1 MCDMKNKIIILL
13 LIVTNIITMA
23 YFKNKLDILEEYIL
37 IQGDN
42 IDVIYDDLLTI
53 ENELFPKTSK

>member
-1 MCDMKNKIIILL
+1 MKNKTIIFLL
-13 LIVTNIITMA
+13 LVTNIITIT

-42 IDVIYDDLLTI
+42 IDIIYDDILTI
-53 ENELFPKTSK
+53 ENELFYKSSK

>member
-1 MCDMKNKIIILL
+1 MKNKTIIFLL
-13 LIVTNIITMA
+13 LITNIITIA

-42 IDVIYDDLLTI
+42 IDILYDDILTI
-53 ENELFPKTSK
+53 ENELFPKTNK

>member
-13 LIVTNIITMA
+13 LLVTNIITIA
-23 YFKNKLDILEEYIL
+23 YFKNKLDILEEYIH

-42 IDVIYDDLLTI
+42 IDVIYDDILTI
-53 ENELFPKTSK
+53 ENELFPKSSK

>member
-1 MCDMKNKIIILL
+1 MKNKMFILL
-13 LIVTNIITMA
+13 LLVTNIITIA

-42 IDVIYDDLLTI
+42 IDLIYEDIITI
-53 ENELFPKTSK
+53 ENEVFPKSSK

>member
-1 MCDMKNKIIILL
+1 MKNKIIILL

-42 IDVIYDDLLTI
+42 IDIIYDDILTI

>member
-1 MCDMKNKIIILL
+1 MFILL
-13 LIVTNIITMA
+13 LLVTNIITIA

-42 IDVIYDDLLTI
+42 IDILYDDILTI
-53 ENELFPKTSK
+53 ESELFPKTSK

>member
-1 MCDMKNKIIILL
+1 MKNKTIILL
-13 LIVTNIITMA
+13 LIVTNIITIA

-42 IDVIYDDLLTI
+42 IDIIYDDILTI
-53 ENELFPKTSK
+53 ENELFPKNSK

>member
-1 MCDMKNKIIILL
+1 MKNKTIIFLL
-13 LIVTNIITMA
+13 LVTNIITIA
-23 YFKNKLDILEEYIL
+23 YFKNKLDILEENIL

-42 IDVIYDDLLTI
+42 IDIIYDDILTI

>member
-1 MCDMKNKIIILL
+1 MKNKTIIFLL
-13 LIVTNIITMA
+13 LISNIITIA

-42 IDVIYDDLLTI
+42 IDIIYDDILTI
-53 ENELFPKTSK
+53 ENELFPKNSK

>member
-1 MCDMKNKIIILL
+1 MKNKIIIFLL
-13 LIVTNIITMA
+13 VITNIITIV

-53 ENELFPKTSK
+53 ENEVFPKSSK

>member
-1 MCDMKNKIIILL
+1 MCDMKNKTIIFLL
-13 LIVTNIITMA
+13 VITNIITIA

-53 ENELFPKTSK
+53 ESELFPKNSK

>member
-1 MCDMKNKIIILL
+1 MKNKTIIFLL
-13 LIVTNIITMA
+13 VITNIITIA

-42 IDVIYDDLLTI
+42 IDIIYNDILTI
-53 ENELFPKTSK
+53 ENELFPKASK

>member
-1 MCDMKNKIIILL
+1 MKNKTIIFLL
-13 LIVTNIITMA
+13 LVTNIITIA

-53 ENELFPKTSK
+53 ENEVFPKSSK

>member
-42 IDVIYDDLLTI
+42 IDVIYEDILTI
-53 ENELFPKTSK
+53 ENELFPKASK

>member
-1 MCDMKNKIIILL
+1 MKNKTIIFLL
-13 LIVTNIITMA
+13 LVTNIITIA
-23 YFKNKLDILEEYIL
+23 YFKKKLDILEEYIL

-42 IDVIYDDLLTI
+42 IDILYDDVLTI

>member
-1 MCDMKNKIIILL
+1 MKNKTIIFL
-13 LIVTNIITMA
+13 LIVANIITIA

-42 IDVIYDDLLTI
+42 IDVIYDDILTI
-53 ENELFPKTSK
+53 ENELFYKSSK

>member
-1 MCDMKNKIIILL
+1 MKNKIIILL

-42 IDVIYDDLLTI
+42 IDVIYDDILTI

>member
-1 MCDMKNKIIILL
+1 MKNKTIIFL
-13 LIVTNIITMA
+13 LIVTNIIA
-23 YFKNKLDILEEYIL
+23 IVYFKNKLDILEEYIL

-42 IDVIYDDLLTI
+42 IDIIYDDILTI

>member
-1 MCDMKNKIIILL
+1 MKNKIGILL
-13 LIVTNIITMA
+13 LIVTNIISIA
-23 YFKNKLDILEEYIL
+23 YFKNKLDILEEHIL

-42 IDVIYDDLLTI
+42 IGVMYDDILTI

>member
-1 MCDMKNKIIILL
+1 MKNKTIIFLL
-13 LIVTNIITMA
+13 LVTNIITIA
-23 YFKNKLDILEEYIL
+23 YFKNKLDILEEHIL

-42 IDVIYDDLLTI
+42 IDVIYDDVLTI

>member
-1 MCDMKNKIIILL
+1 MKNKTIIFLL
-13 LIVTNIITMA
+13 LVTNILTIA

-42 IDVIYDDLLTI
+42 IDIIYDDILTI
-53 ENELFPKTSK
+53 ENELFPKASK

>member
-1 MCDMKNKIIILL
+1 MKNKIIILL
-13 LIVTNIITMA
+13 LIVTNIITIV

>member
-1 MCDMKNKIIILL
+1 MKNKTIIFLL
-13 LIVTNIITMA
+13 VITNIITIT
-23 YFKNKLDILEEYIL
+23 YFKNKLDILEEHIL

-42 IDVIYDDLLTI
+42 IDVMYDDILTI

>member
-1 MCDMKNKIIILL
+1 MKNKIIIILL
-13 LIVTNIITMA
+13 LATNIIALA

-42 IDVIYDDLLTI
+42 IDILYDDILTI

>member
-1 MCDMKNKIIILL
+1 MCDMKNKTIIFLL
-13 LIVTNIITMA
+13 LISNIITIA

-42 IDVIYDDLLTI
+42 IDIIYDDILTI

>member
-1 MCDMKNKIIILL
+1 MKNKTIIFLL
-13 LIVTNIITMA
+13 VITNIITIA

-53 ENELFPKTSK
+53 ENEVFPKSSK

>member
-1 MCDMKNKIIILL
+1 MKNKTIIFLL
-13 LIVTNIITMA
+13 LVTNIITIA
-23 YFKNKLDILEEYIL
+23 YFKNKLDILEEHIL

>member
-1 MCDMKNKIIILL
+1 MKNKIIIILL
-13 LIVTNIITMA
+13 LATNIITIA

-42 IDVIYDDLLTI
+42 IDIIYDDIITI
-53 ENELFPKTSK
+53 ENELFPKSSK

>member
-1 MCDMKNKIIILL
+1 MKNKIIIILL
-13 LIVTNIITMA
+13 LATNIITIA

-42 IDVIYDDLLTI
+42 IDILYDDVLTI
-53 ENELFPKTSK
+53 ESELFPKNNK